1 MTRKEKII
9 EILKSNIHLS
19 FIEDELTGSDHPAM
33 THKYH
38 SELNGFEQSADAI
51 LSLPIEVPS
60 EEELNKWVNE
70 DKKRLFDDEVWTA
83 AELKERLIGRFEGA
97 KWAINEIIERNK
109 K

>member
-38 SELNGFEQSADAI
+38 SELTGFEQSADAI
-51 LSLPIEVPS
+51 MAIPLEVPS
-60 EEELNKWVNE
+60 EEEIE
-70 DKKRLFDDEVWTA
+70 KKYSGSPNNHIHPNRYR
-83 AELKERLIGRFEGA
+83 KKGA
-97 KWAINEIIERNK
+97 KWAIE
-109 K
+109 